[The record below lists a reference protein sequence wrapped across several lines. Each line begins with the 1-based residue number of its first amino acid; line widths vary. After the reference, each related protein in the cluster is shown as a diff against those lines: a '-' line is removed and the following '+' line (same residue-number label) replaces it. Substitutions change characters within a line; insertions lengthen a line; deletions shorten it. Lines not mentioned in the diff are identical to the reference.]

1 MTIRVCVS
9 IPPKTVDEAFE
20 LIQKAEAQHADLIE
34 VRLDSLTR
42 YDRIA
47 NITSCSMT
55 PLIATIK
62 SLKLH
67 GKYSG
72 TETER
77 QKILVDAAKN
87 GFKYVDVDLGIPN
100 QAELVNSLHTA
111 GAKVIVSFHD
121 FAQTPTM
128 EQLSAILDEEIALG
142 ADVCKIIT
150 TARTMKDNLTTLNF
164 VSEASKKA
172 KIICFAMGELG
183 KQSRL
188 ASPVFGAFF
197 TFACL
202 DEKRKT
208 AKGQLTIEEINSA
221 YAALGLKKDGS

>member
-1 MTIRVCVS
+1 LTTRVCVS
-9 IPPKTVDEAFE
+9 VPPKTVGEAFD
-20 LIQKAEAQHADLIE
+20 LIQKSEAQNADLIE
-34 VRLDSLTR
+34 VRLDSLTVH
-42 YDRIA
+42 DRIA
-47 NITSCSMT
+47 DIPSRSKT

-62 SLKLH
+62 SVEQH
-67 GKYSG
+67 GKFSG

-87 GFKYVDVDLGIPN
+87 GFTYVDMDLGISN
-100 QAELVNSLHTA
+100 RTELISSLHSA

-121 FAQTPTM
+121 FDKTPTV
-128 EQLSAILDEEIALG
+128 EQLNEILDKEVALG

-150 TARTMKDNLTTLNF
+150 TARTVKDNLTTLNF

-172 KIICFAMGELG
+172 KIVCFAMGELG

-188 ASPVFGAFF
+188 VSPVFGAFF

-208 AKGQLTIEEINSA
+208 AKGQLTIKEMNSA
-221 YAALGLKKDGS
+221 YEALGLK